1 MVKPVG
7 GGLERQFGLLP
18 PQCQCARIK
27 LKLKTL
33 RSLDLGLWDM
43 ILQET
48 LHQNATVVCAYIYI
62 YVETAPY
69 IYIYISHHTY
79 SFSLMYI
86 FTYALFQGRHL
97 LHFKSVAGLFGVMWL
112 PKCQNKAMG
121 PLELDLEVELFALGV
136 WVAGSFYG
144 KWCEHVWNSYSWRQ
158 TATLS
163 SLFGSWEAL
172 QPRCFMFPALPKS
185 TSTDAKLWKS
195 GFCITIITN
204 RCSKTELFSQE
215 LNAFGIQVV
224 YDFRFSWGSFDIQSF
239 RCGVV
244 WFEWIESMF
253 QLSQSL
259 HVPFSSDPMQD
270 LFEHPEEV
278 QFHGQRHPGPTMPC
292 KVILDSTCQTSAFA
306 GSLCGNLDAL
316 FC

>member
-1 MVKPVG
+1 
-7 GGLERQFGLLP
+7 
-18 PQCQCARIK
+18 
-27 LKLKTL
+27 
-33 RSLDLGLWDM
+33 
-43 ILQET
+43 
-48 LHQNATVVCAYIYI
+48 
-62 YVETAPY
+62 
-69 IYIYISHHTY
+69 
-79 SFSLMYI
+79 MYI